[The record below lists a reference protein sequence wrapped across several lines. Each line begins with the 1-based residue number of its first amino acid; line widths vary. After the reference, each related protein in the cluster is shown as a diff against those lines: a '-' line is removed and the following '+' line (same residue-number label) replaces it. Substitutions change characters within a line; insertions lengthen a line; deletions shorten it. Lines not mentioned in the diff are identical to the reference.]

1 MNVHARLAAASLM
14 LMTVA
19 TACSQQPDKAA
30 EPAPSTPAAV
40 PASDIH
46 AFRIGQVEA
55 VALRDGTIVLTNAEE
70 QSPWSAVADVATV
83 LTGNGVADNR
93 IHLSVQPLLV
103 KDGERVVLID
113 TGAGGEMGTENKL
126 SASLASAGVQPGQ
139 VTDILISHS
148 HGDHIGGLVANGA
161 LVYPNAAVRMTAA
174 EWSAM
179 QGDNELQPVVD
190 LIRSKVQTFEPGASI
205 SPAIT
210 ALPLAGH
217 TAGHTGYEI
226 ANAGA
231 RLIYV
236 GDALHS
242 SLISVQR
249 PELVNRWDLNSSAA
263 IATRQSLLE
272 RGASQNLLFYGV
284 HFPFPGLGRIERRD
298 DGFVWAPAT

>member
-190 LIRSKVQTFEPGASI
+190 LMR
-205 SPAIT
+205 
-210 ALPLAGH
+210 
-217 TAGHTGYEI
+217 
-226 ANAGA
+226 
-231 RLIYV
+231 
-236 GDALHS
+236 
-242 SLISVQR
+242 
-249 PELVNRWDLNSSAA
+249 
-263 IATRQSLLE
+263 
-272 RGASQNLLFYGV
+272 
-284 HFPFPGLGRIERRD
+284 
-298 DGFVWAPAT
+298 

>member
-14 LMTVA
+14 LMTLA
-19 TACSQQPDKAA
+19 AACSPQTEKTA
-30 EPAPSTPAAV
+30 ETAPAA
-40 PASDIH
+40 PAAAPISDTH

-70 QSPWSAVADVATV
+70 QSPWSAVSDVATV
-83 LTGNGVADNR
+83 LTANGVTDNR

-113 TGAGGEMGTENKL
+113 TGAGGQMGTENKL
-126 SASLASAGVQPGQ
+126 PASLAAAGVQPAQ
-139 VTDILISHS
+139 VTDILISHA
-148 HGDHIGGLVANGA
+148 HGDHVGGLVANGA
-161 LVYPNAAVRMTAA
+161 LVYPNATVRMTAA
-174 EWSAM
+174 EWAAM
-179 QGDNELQPVVD
+179 QGENELQPIVR
-190 LIRSKVQTFEPGASI
+190 LIRPKVETFEPGASI

-210 ALPLAGH
+210 ALPLPGH

-226 ANAGA
+226 ANGGA

-249 PELVNRWDLNSSAA
+249 PELVNRWDLDSATA
-263 IATRQSLLE
+263 IATRQALLE

-284 HFPFPGLGRIERRD
+284 HFPFPGLGRIQRRD
-298 DGFVWAPAT
+298 DGFVWAPQP